1 MVAEKQKDKHIL
13 FHENIYFKLE
23 SAELSDA
30 SKGAL
35 DKLIEELKANPSWHV
50 NSVGHTDNTGSVRYN
65 KLLSVLRAEAV
76 KTYLYNR
83 GIDFKRIHAF
93 GMGSDQ
99 PVAENLAADG
109 SDNPTGR
116 AANRRVEIQLVK

>member
-1 MVAEKQKDKHIL
+1 M
-13 FHENIYFKLE
+13 
-23 SAELSDA
+23 
-30 SKGAL
+30 
-35 DKLIEELKANPSWHV
+35 
-50 NSVGHTDNTGSVRYN
+50 
-65 KLLSVLRAEAV
+65 RAEAV
-76 KTYLYNR
+76 KTYMTIEELSL
-83 GIDFKRIHAF
+83 KRIHAF

>member
-1 MVAEKQKDKHIL
+1 M
-13 FHENIYFKLE
+13 E

-30 SKGAL
+30 SKDIL
-35 DKLIEELKANPSWHV
+35 DKLIEELKANPGWHV
-50 NSVGHTDNTGSVRYN
+50 NSVGHTDNTGSARYN

-99 PVAENLAADG
+99 PVARTLLQMG
-109 SDNPTGR
+109 LI
-116 AANRRVEIQLVK
+116 IQQEGLQMKG